1 MALGEEANEPHR
13 SSGHD
18 ATCCSHDGVGVNLEV
33 AVKLGNCTRL
43 TKMLDT
49 ERNHSLAC
57 H

>member
-1 MALGEEANEPHR
+1 MALGLESNEPHR